1 MINSKSLNC
10 KAIIRLIP
18 NRKCLIVCVL
28 STVFC
33 FLVFS
38 GCTQNEKMYKESRFL
53 MDTICVIT
61 VVSTSEMQAKGAL
74 EAGFEEIEKL
84 EKLLDY
90 YSPLSEVTAINKA
103 SGIHPVKVS
112 EETLEVIK
120 EAVIIADA
128 TKGAFDPT
136 IGPVMKLWGFNVQT
150 SEYSVPPEGDVRDV
164 LRFVNYRNI
173 KINEPESEI
182 FLAKERMELDLGG
195 IAKGY
200 AADAAIDVLKGKG
213 MQAALVA
220 IAGDIKGFGLK
231 PDRKPWKVGIQNPRS
246 SGDSSQGEEDIFATL
261 HLENGAIST
270 SGDYQR
276 FFIEQGQRYHHILD
290 PRTGY
295 PSSDVISVSVIA
307 PEGFLSD
314 GLSTGIF
321 ILGREKGMEL
331 LESLGYSG
339 VVIDRKKK
347 IYITEDLKGK
357 IESEESI

>member
-1 MINSKSLNC
+1 MNQKNKFMIL
-10 KAIIRLIP
+10 
-18 NRKCLIVCVL
+18 CVL
-28 STVFC
+28 SSVFS
-33 FLVFS
+33 FLAFS
-38 GCTQNEKMYKESRFL
+38 GCTQSEKMYRESRML
-53 MDTICVIT
+53 MDTICTIT
-61 VVSTSEMQAKGAL
+61 VVSTSERQAKDAL
-74 EAGFEEIEKL
+74 EAGFKEIEKL

-90 YSPLSEVTAINKA
+90 YSPLSEITVINKA

-120 EAVIIADA
+120 EAVKIAA
-128 TKGAFDPT
+128 VTKGAFDPT
-136 IGPVMKLWGFNVQT
+136 IGPVMKLWGFNLKI
-150 SEYSVPPEGDVRDV
+150 SEYAVPSEGDVRDI
-164 LRFVNYRNI
+164 LRLVDYRDI
-173 KINEPESEI
+173 KINETESEI
-182 FLAKERMELDLGG
+182 FLAKEGMELDLGG

-200 AADAAIDVLKGKG
+200 ATDGALDILKGKG

-231 PDRKPWKVGIQNPRS
+231 PDQKPWKVGIQNPRS
-246 SGDSSQGEEDIFATL
+246 PGDASEGGEEIFATL
-261 HLENGAIST
+261 YLENSAIST

-276 FFIEQGQRYHHILD
+276 FFIEQGQRYHHIID

-307 PEGFLSD
+307 PEGLLSD

-339 VVIDRKKK
+339 VLIDRKKK
-347 IYITEDLKGK
+347 IYITEDLKGR
-357 IESEESI
+357 IESEEGI